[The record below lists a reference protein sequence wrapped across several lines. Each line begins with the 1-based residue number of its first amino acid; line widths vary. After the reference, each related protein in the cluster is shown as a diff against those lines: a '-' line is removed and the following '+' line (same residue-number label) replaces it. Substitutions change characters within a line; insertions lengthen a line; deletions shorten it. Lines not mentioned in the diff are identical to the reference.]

1 MTTLVAVRRWLG
13 LALGML
19 VFSGCA
25 AQRPAH
31 TRVLFDTSM
40 GAIEIELDE
49 ARAPVTVANFL
60 SYVDRGAFDGTIFHR
75 CVPGFVVQ
83 GGGHEPD
90 LTERAKTE
98 GGGEDKDPRIL
109 NEWTNGLK
117 NVRGSVGM
125 ARETEPDSATRQFY
139 FNLSD
144 NARLDLPREVSGN
157 AGYCVFAHVI
167 KGMDVIDAMAAVRTK
182 SVPALEMEN
191 IPVEPIVLRTARRVP

>member
-1 MTTLVAVRRWLG
+1 MTTIRHW
-13 LALGML
+13 LALALAAL
-19 VFSGCA
+19 VFTGCA
-25 AQRPAH
+25 AHGPRHQ
-31 TRVLFDTSM
+31 RVLLDTSM

-60 SYVDRGAFDGTIFHR
+60 SYVDRGAYDGTIIHR

-83 GGGHEPD
+83 GGGHEVD
-90 LTERAKTE
+90 LSDRAKTE

-117 NVRGSVGM
+117 NLRGTVGM

-144 NARLDLPREVSGN
+144 NARLDQPREVSGN
-157 AGYCVFAHVI
+157 AGYCVFAHVTR
-167 KGMDVIDAMAAVRTK
+167 GMDVIDAMAAVRTK

-191 IPVEPIVLRTARRVP
+191 IPVDPIIVRSARRVR